1 MQGAELTLGLGSQ
14 PPLTQIPV
22 EVMTSKDI
30 ALSFSGSQGF
40 LVLIAGILL
49 AIAFQL
55 LISNFFIA
63 LGISYSDSDDKSK
76 SDEEDSLDETITK
89 VGTVVGL
96 RTLGTISISLFT
108 ACFLAT
114 KLCLT
119 HDPALGAILGIVIWA
134 AYFSLLLWLSLTT
147 AGSLIGTV
155 INTATS
161 GLQGIVGTA
170 AVAIGAKNVTT
181 QVASTAE
188 AAATTIRRELSVA
201 VDPKNNCKAIDDYLQ
216 KLRLPEPEHQ
226 ELQSE
231 FQRLVTEPEMKT
243 IAQENHLHNV
253 GRETFVDLVTSRTDF
268 SKQDISQALGQ
279 FENFWQQVWGQP
291 QLESKEKQNGFV
303 GVLSSAQPQQ
313 PQPAQLTPKLERL
326 IEETRKRQAQQQQE
340 AKQQVAETAAWWLFS
355 TAFVSAAVSAI
366 AGMISVRG

>member
-1 MQGAELTLGLGSQ
+1 MQGVELMLGAV
-14 PPLTQIPV
+14 TQSLVTQVPV
-22 EVMTSKDI
+22 EVTTSKNI

-55 LISNFFIA
+55 LIANFFIA
-63 LGISYSDSDDKSK
+63 LGISYSDAEDESSSDQ
-76 SDEEDSLDETITK
+76 EDSLDETITK

-108 ACFLAT
+108 ACFMAT

-119 HDPALGAILGIVIWA
+119 HDPALGAILGILIWA

-147 AGSLIGTV
+147 AGSIVGTV
-155 INTATS
+155 LNTATS

-170 AVAIGAKNVTT
+170 AVAIGAKNVTE

-188 AAATTIRRELSVA
+188 AAATTVRRELSLA
-201 VDPKNNCKAIDDYLQ
+201 VDLESRRQAVADYLH
-216 KLRLPEPEHQ
+216 KLRLPEIEHQ
-226 ELQSE
+226 ELKSE
-231 FQRLVTEPEMKT
+231 FQRLVSDPEMQV
-243 IAQENHLHNV
+243 IAQEHHLHNV
-253 GRETFVDLVTSRTDF
+253 GRNTLLDLVTSRTDF

-279 FENFWQQVWGQP
+279 FESFWQQVWGQP
-291 QLESKEKQNGFV
+291 QQESKEKQNGLV
-303 GVLSSAQPQQ
+303 GALSAAHPQQ

-326 IEETRKRQAQQQQE
+326 IEKTRKRQAQQQQE
-340 AKQQVAETAAWWLFS
+340 AQQQVAETAAWWLFG
-355 TAFVSAAVSAI
+355 TAFTSAAASAI
-366 AGMISVRG
+366 AGVVSVRG